1 MTARPRTTKDDVVK
15 AAGKLFSE
23 RGFHGT
29 SMRDLGGVLGLEGS
43 SLYAHIT
50 GKDQLLLE
58 VISRGAAMF
67 QGLADEVLSSQDP
80 PDVKLRS
87 LIHGHVLIVVDHID
101 EARTFLNEARFLPEP
116 QRTRV
121 LELRRRYQ
129 DAYEEVI
136 RRGMAAGLWRQ
147 HPPQLMAIFI
157 LSVLNALDR
166 WYRPQGLRSPQD
178 LAVDIYEFVTGGLS

>member
-1 MTARPRTTKDDVVK
+1 MTARPRTTKEDVVR

-29 SMRDLGGVLGLEGS
+29 SMRDLGSMLGMEGS

-58 VISRGAAMF
+58 VISRGAGMF
-67 QGLADEVLSSQDP
+67 QGLADEVLSSGDP
-80 PDVKLRS
+80 PDVQLRS
-87 LIHGHVLIVVDHID
+87 LIHGHVLIVVDHLD

-116 QRTRV
+116 QRSKV

-129 DAYEEVI
+129 DVYEEVV
-136 RRGMAAGLWRQ
+136 RRGIAAGLWSR
-147 HPPQLMAIFI
+147 HPPRLMAIFI
-157 LSVLNALDR
+157 LSILNLLDR
-166 WYRPQGLRSPQD
+166 WYRPQGQRSPAD
-178 LAVDIYEFVTGGLS
+178 LAGDIYEFVTEGLS